1 MCKWPLL
8 RRCPEAER
16 PFRCFIRNG
25 DGHLTLS
32 CVTPEE
38 TNQCIKCDSD
48 SPDTPAGP
56 PWEPSLA
63 FVLVVVSVAIVAVLF
78 CCVRQHN
85 NADKNCWL
93 DSHTETVLSKSVSVR
108 SRYDSLFL
116 STLPPTAPI
125 PRSLSELYL
134 TSFIVVVLIS
144 QNDCAQDVDGDPD
157 ALDQAR
163 HRTLH
168 RHHHPLHRRRQLSVP
183 SSSKCVFAQAFCVKP
198 FSPSA

>member
-1 MCKWPLL
+1 M

-108 SRYDSLFL
+108 SRYDSCNHPSRDCSNPPVSFL
-116 STLPPTAPI
+116 TL
-125 PRSLSELYL
+125 LS
-134 TSFIVVVLIS
+134 
-144 QNDCAQDVDGDPD
+144 CRC
-157 ALDQAR
+157 LDLA
-163 HRTLH
+163 T
-168 RHHHPLHRRRQLSVP
+168 
-183 SSSKCVFAQAFCVKP
+183 
-198 FSPSA
+198 